1 MDAIISM
8 NEQQQI
14 ILFNTAAEK
23 MFGYAA
29 SEVIGKSLTMLL
41 PERYRAS
48 HGKHVREFATAGVTT
63 RRMGALGEISGCRAD
78 GTEFPIEAAISQ
90 VRLAGSKMFTVV
102 LRDVT
107 ARKQAEQELLEAD
120 RRKNEFLAT
129 LAHELRNPLAP
140 LRNSLH
146 ILHRLPGADSG
157 PAARVYEMME
167 RQVAHLV
174 HLVDDLLEVSRITR
188 GKIELRKERTD
199 LAISIHNAVEMS
211 RPLIESAGH
220 RFTLTLPTE
229 PLIIEADPARLAQV
243 FANLLNN
250 AAKYTTNGGQI
261 SLTARHE
268 DGAAVVSVRDNGVGI
283 SAEMLPRV
291 FDMFTQVDRT
301 QRHSQG
307 GLGIGLTLVQSLVQM
322 HGGRI
327 EANSAGADQGS
338 EFVVY
343 LPLASTL
350 PDTSTAEIPDTTPE
364 TASASSAQRR
374 ILVVDDNHDVADSLG
389 MLLRLL
395 DYDVQVVHDGL
406 LALETIGSYRPYV
419 VLLDIGMPG
428 MDGYEVARQVRQQPE
443 FKDLP
448 LIGFIP
454 TKVPKVPQETLH

>member
-1 MDAIISM
+1 
-8 NEQQQI
+8 
-14 ILFNTAAEK
+14 
-23 MFGYAA
+23 
-29 SEVIGKSLTMLL
+29 
-41 PERYRAS
+41 
-48 HGKHVREFATAGVTT
+48 
-63 RRMGALGEISGCRAD
+63 
-78 GTEFPIEAAISQ
+78 
-90 VRLAGSKMFTVV
+90 
-102 LRDVT
+102 
-107 ARKQAEQELLEAD
+107 
-120 RRKNEFLAT
+120 
-129 LAHELRNPLAP
+129 
-140 LRNSLH
+140 
-146 ILHRLPGADSG
+146 
-157 PAARVYEMME
+157 
-167 RQVAHLV
+167 
-174 HLVDDLLEVSRITR
+174 
-188 GKIELRKERTD
+188 
-199 LAISIHNAVEMS
+199 
-211 RPLIESAGH
+211 
-220 RFTLTLPTE
+220 
-229 PLIIEADPARLAQV
+229 
-243 FANLLNN
+243 
-250 AAKYTTNGGQI
+250 
-261 SLTARHE
+261 
-268 DGAAVVSVRDNGVGI
+268 VRDNGVGI

-448 LIGFIP
+448 LIALTGWRQEEDRRRSQEAGFNHHLVKPVDPDILEQMLASLA
-454 TKVPKVPQETLH
+454 VPPPEGEIQGITPRLSP